1 MARESSLPLRPPRM
15 IQRTRTGHGT
25 VPVVRRAWR
34 SDATSERDPLNRL
47 VPRPA
52 AIGRAHHE
60 GRRRPV
66 ACKPVRL
73 WHPNPPDLKSI
84 AKGDGM
90 ELFPISRIPRSGLG
104 RTGCGASRGSGEVR
118 TSAQEGATPQRQRIR
133 CNRPDL
139 LLATGWRCQRSPR
152 NWPPPPLALTHPG
165 AATRAAPALQTTGGR
180 EVQRGSGYRAS
191 SLTHRDRGASGW
203 SDGVCPFEDA
213 NLSFSCLTEH
223 GQCGLVLGA
232 FVGGDCLA
240 ETLKLDNHGS
250 PVHSSLRRCRRHT
263 PDEEPSPAGLY
274 CRPCQGGVLRMRRLV
289 PDGSIPRNPVRT
301 WHRCSAGGSVRPT
314 SGVCVARRKC
324 WALPLVRLRGR

>member
-73 WHPNPPDLKSI
+73 WHPNPPNLKSI

-165 AATRAAPALQTTGGR
+165 SHPRSARIADDRWSRGATRFWLPSVLLDPSGQGR
-180 EVQRGSGYRAS
+180 IRLERRG
-191 SLTHRDRGASGW
+191 L
-203 SDGVCPFEDA
+203 P
-213 NLSFSCLTEH
+213 
-223 GQCGLVLGA
+223 
-232 FVGGDCLA
+232 
-240 ETLKLDNHGS
+240 
-250 PVHSSLRRCRRHT
+250 LRRC
-263 PDEEPSPAGLY
+263 EP
-274 CRPCQGGVLRMRRLV
+274 LV
-289 PDGSIPRNPVRT
+289 QLFDRAWPVRLGT
-301 WHRCSAGGSVRPT
+301 RGF
-314 SGVCVARRKC
+314 RR
-324 WALPLVRLRGR
+324 WRLPG